1 MCIWFCDGSTVAWE
15 IQWGKDGM
23 REQQY
28 AAEYGDTVAYCLRLA
43 EECCFVNGRDVKEG
57 FNKGNAQ
64 FRNAKAA
71 AKAGQC
77 DKIAILQVNNN
88 KALFPMDFIE
98 YALKDMPMVHGA
110 HIYLKVFILLHLC
123 MLFN

>member
-1 MCIWFCDGSTVAWE
+1 MA
-15 IQWGKDGM
+15 K
-23 REQQY
+23 Y
-28 AAEYGDTVAYCLRLA
+28 
-43 EECCFVNGRDVKEG
+43 VKEG

-123 MLFN
+123 IVIQLKQLFFFIIMDDAGTIAPGLP